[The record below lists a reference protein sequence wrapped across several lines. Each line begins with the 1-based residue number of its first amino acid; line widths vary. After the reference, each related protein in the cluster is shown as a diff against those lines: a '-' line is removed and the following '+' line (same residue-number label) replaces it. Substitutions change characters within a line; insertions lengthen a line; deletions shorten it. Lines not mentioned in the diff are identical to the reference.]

1 MKQENRMII
10 FNTMGELTAVA
21 KFLKRD
27 PDRQIEHATIIEAVE
42 TLRLIMEDERN
53 GN

>member
-1 MKQENRMII
+1 MKQENRTMI
-10 FNTMGELTAVA
+10 FNIISELTAVA

-27 PDRQIEHATIIEAVE
+27 PERGVEYMMILEAVE